1 MSTNLRMMNFKI
13 ADDDRALLEGISAH
27 NSDASFSAILRRLI
41 RNEAKSIGITTDDDT
56 SEPLTNE
63 LQLETA

>member
-1 MSTNLRMMNFKI
+1 MSVDVRLMNFRI
-13 ADDDRALLEGISAH
+13 ADSDRTLLERISEH
-27 NSDASFSAILRRLI
+27 YSDASKSAILRRLI